1 MTITATQVLEMLT
14 KARKLGICYDVYE
27 GEDYGHFIQFEVNW
41 FSDERHSS
49 SYEKVYINSKNESAG
64 YGIYG
69 YDWEFEAFMNN
80 LDDKLKEE
88 EQKEIKAKKR
98 KELIASLTEEQR
110 ELLGVK

>member
-1 MTITATQVLEMLT
+1 MTITATQVLELLAKAT
-14 KARKLGICYDVYE
+14 KLHISYSVYE
-27 GEDYGHFIQFEVNW
+27 DDNEHFIQFEVDW
-41 FSDERHSS
+41 YGDDYSTI
-49 SYEKVYINSKNESAG
+49 SYEKVHISNQNESRWG
-64 YGIYG
+64 VCWNY
-69 YDWEFEAFMNN
+69 ESFMIQ